1 MKVILLVR
9 DPRGTISSRHERL
22 WCPGK
27 PDCDSPE
34 RLCSDLESDH
44 RTAIEFSKNYPDNFM

>member
-1 MKVILLVR
+1 MKIILLVR

-27 PDCDSPE
+27 IDCDSPE
-34 RLCSDLESDH
+34 RLCSDLESDYH
-44 RTAIEFSKNYPDNFM
+44 TAIAFSKSYPGKFM